1 MILDKHYWWTADRTR
16 VVPDGDPEA
25 AFLAFAK
32 GHEVADTLA
41 RSYGM
46 LRDDQ
51 PEEAAAADGDTSGK
65 VDGSTG
71 EGDDADDEKAGEK
84 ADEKAKAAPANKART
99 KAPDKSGE

>member
-32 GHEVADTLA
+32 GHEVADMLA

-51 PEEAAAADGDTSGK
+51 PEAAAADADSDTSGK
-65 VDGSTG
+65 VDSSTD
-71 EGDDADDEKAGEK
+71 EGDDAGGEK
-84 ADEKAKAAPANKART
+84 VDEKAKAAPANKARAKT
-99 KAPDKSGE
+99 ADKSGGE